1 MLLPLSVKLFFDC
14 KLSFYFLHAEVQG
27 YGVLD
32 GYERCKL
39 NVLLFLLFFSLFTW
53 IQGLLLR
60 SLSSLVINCC
70 ALLNACPD
78 DNVVMLDEVG
88 SFFFHYGRTE
98 FHYSKATKLQE
109 FGKP

>member
-1 MLLPLSVKLFFDC
+1 MRS
-14 KLSFYFLHAEVQG
+14 SFYCSSL
-27 YGVLD
+27 
-32 GYERCKL
+32 C
-39 NVLLFLLFFSLFTW
+39 LLG

-78 DNVVMLDEVG
+78 GNVVMLDEVG

-98 FHYSKATKLQE
+98 FHYAKATKLQE
-109 FGKP
+109 FGKPTYLA